1 MPGGPDYPCDHS
13 EKYSL
18 AARNSIR
25 YTPAANNVQGLFLT
39 PEGDLRTWLIAAYV
53 QDSHRDLITA
63 LAYLDVAD
71 RAAAERNVREAQQ
84 DATLKAELADLRD
97 EVRQLRDTVQ
107 ASAKLVQALVSSL
120 GVIVPA
126 WHTRKEI
133 EEGDDMGL
141 TLPSAQA
148 LGLVIEIIA
157 LQREPGFGH
166 EDIVSMEPEAG
177 TLVARGSTVRVK
189 MNFMG

>member
-1 MPGGPDYPCDHS
+1 MPVGPDYPCDQS

-18 AARNSIR
+18 EARNSIR
-25 YTPAANNVQGLFLT
+25 YSPAADNIQGLFLT
-39 PEGDLRTWLIAAYV
+39 PEGDLRTWLIASYV

-71 RAAAERNVREAQQ
+71 RAAADRSAREAQQ
-84 DATLKAELADLRD
+84 SATLHAEISDLRN

-107 ASAKLVQALVSSL
+107 ASAQLVQALVSSL

-141 TLPSAQA
+141 TMPSAKSA
-148 LGLVIEIIA
+148 GLVIEIIA

-166 EDIVSMEPEAG
+166 EEIVSMEPEAG
-177 TLVARGSTVRVK
+177 TLVARGSTVRVR

>member
-1 MPGGPDYPCDHS
+1 MPGGPDYPCDQS
-13 EKYSL
+13 DKYSL

-25 YTPAANNVQGLFLT
+25 YSPAADNIQGLFLT
-39 PEGDLRTWLIAAYV
+39 PEGDLRAWLIASYV

-71 RAAAERNVREAQQ
+71 RAAADRSAREAQQ
-84 DATLKAELADLRD
+84 SATLNAEISDLRT

-141 TLPSAQA
+141 TLPSAKA
-148 LGLVIEIIA
+148 IGLVIEIIA

-166 EDIVSMEPEAG
+166 EEIVSIEPEAG
-177 TLVARGSTVRVK
+177 TLVARGSTVRVR

>member
-1 MPGGPDYPCDHS
+1 MPGGPDYPCDQS
-13 EKYSL
+13 GKYSL
-18 AARNSIR
+18 AVRNSIR

-39 PEGDLRTWLIAAYV
+39 PEGDLRTWLVASYV

-71 RAAAERNVREAQQ
+71 RAAADRSVREAQQ
-84 DATLKAELADLRD
+84 NAALNAEISDLRK
-97 EVRQLRDTVQ
+97 EVRQLRDTVD

-133 EEGDDMGL
+133 EEGDDMGMVM
-141 TLPSAQA
+141 PSAKDI
-148 LGLVIEIIA
+148 GLVIEIIA

-166 EDIVSMEPEAG
+166 EEVVSMEPEAG
-177 TLVARGSTVRVK
+177 ALVARGSTVRVS